1 MVHALES
8 VTLAVRHL
16 ETAVDLF
23 RDQFGLTVVR
33 DTRASVGLLSAWHH
47 PVHESVRL
55 IELAKDSQPA
65 GRVRL
70 AYYEDRWT
78 GSAPHAAPDGALGRE
93 QMSSGPALL
102 EFRGSGEMPLNV
114 AASGPIHRLEALA
127 PGAVLGEPS
136 GGLNAVWIA
145 APDWEGAGRFY
156 TEVLGYVCHERTEL
170 TAEAA
175 RDLFKAIAHGRP
187 SLRAAAFFAPGAHL
201 GGVVLLDAA
210 GAGPAG
216 APARGDPGRPGI
228 RFLTCRCDDL
238 DGVLDRL
245 HGLGIDPLTPPSH
258 VGLPNGKPARV
269 MLIRAPGEELY
280 ELVEP
285 ED

>member
-8 VTLAVRHL
+8 VTVAVHHL

-55 IELAKDSQPA
+55 VELAKDSQPV

-70 AYYEDRWT
+70 AYYEDRSKDAA
-78 GSAPHAAPDGALGRE
+78 GDVAPAGRE
-93 QMSSGPALL
+93 SVSAGPALL
-102 EFRGSGEMPLNV
+102 EFRGSGEVPLKV
-114 AASGPIHRLEALA
+114 AASGPIRRLEGVA
-127 PGAVLGEPS
+127 PLAVLGKPS
-136 GGLNAVWIA
+136 GGLNAVWIL
-145 APDWEGAGRFY
+145 APDWERAARFY
-156 TEVLGYVCHERTEL
+156 TEVLGYICHERMEL

-175 RDLFKAIAHGRP
+175 GDLWKAIAPGRP
-187 SLRAAAFFAPGAHL
+187 SLRATSFFAPGAHL

-216 APARGDPGRPGI
+216 DPGRADPVPPGI

-245 HGLGIDPLTPPSH
+245 PGLGIDPLTPPSH
-258 VGLPNGKPARV
+258 VGLPNGRPARV
-269 MLIRAPGEELY
+269 MLIRAPSEELY